1 MAQGCVGELTARL
14 AAPRIAVLGPVAV
27 GPPMAL
33 RSVSGHPARV
43 LLALAGA
50 RRPCRLEVLA
60 EAVWGT
66 EPPATHRAAM
76 HVHLGTVRRVLD
88 ALGGNSTIVRSEDGY
103 RLDPGDC
110 EIDATLAV
118 DLLDAAR
125 SALQTDPLSALFLA
139 EAALGLWRGVPFAVD
154 GEVVDASAS
163 QWLDAVRRDGDELLV
178 EALLQSGDAIR
189 AERAAQVSVDAEPLR
204 EHRWGQLLRARYLGG
219 RTADALATFQVARRT
234 LVDQLGIEPGVE
246 LQELEAAALTH
257 DRGRLQLPPARGRSR
272 RPPPAVGQL
281 IGRDAEIGRV
291 ETAVAEFGGVVLVGP
306 PGVGKSRL
314 AVELVGQWET
324 GGVAWIDVRE
334 SNPTAVLDE
343 ITNWAR
349 GQPDGLVVFDGA
361 DSATA
366 NTADALSALRRRA
379 PTIRLVVTSRVLLD
393 VALPLEIMR
402 SLPVP
407 GADATDAEIEASPA
421 VVVLRAAMRDLGA
434 EIELPT
440 AEAALVAR
448 RASGLP
454 LALRLSAAAARA
466 LSPSTLAHL
475 PPSIAGDEIDLAIHT
490 LLGLVDAKAATAF
503 ADLSIMDG
511 EFDTDI
517 GAMVAGLPLNE
528 FATAV
533 VSLVDHGLVEARLD
547 RLRPYVMLE
556 PIRAVGERV
565 LDERDG
571 RAPANDRLVDACI
584 AQAKSLQH
592 AADVDPTGLE
602 VRFGVDL
609 PRHRAALRHLAR
621 VGDAERALTL
631 VCRLEA
637 PLYALGWWA
646 EKVELFDL
654 ALAIPGPPSPM
665 RARAHAF
672 RARPG
677 PMHTMDDAH
686 AERAEAMAAELGQ
699 PLLRAFAWYIQAIHA
714 WWAGRPGEAAV
725 LLQDATLVF
734 ERAGRTMEACEAR
747 KFHGVALVL
756 AGEPATGLE
765 MQREALDTVRREL
778 GAPFHVAHNLAY
790 LGHCHRLLGD
800 DDAARA
806 DWTEARELCG
816 RVGNRGTAIHISI
829 GLAEIAVDGLETE
842 LALLHTGEALTLLS
856 AGRAWTYEPWA
867 WTASMRA
874 HASMGDLGSALACA
888 RRAAAGLA
896 GVPPGESVRLAA
908 ELAGVALQAG
918 EVVPAARLLGVACAT
933 DDIRELPFPSPC
945 ERHRFAEHE
954 RQVAKLLGAD
964 AEGHID
970 AGRRCTLAEA
980 AGRLLAP

>member
-1 MAQGCVGELTARL
+1 M
-14 AAPRIAVLGPVAV
+14 
-27 GPPMAL
+27 
-33 RSVSGHPARV
+33 
-43 LLALAGA
+43 
-50 RRPCRLEVLA
+50 
-60 EAVWGT
+60 
-66 EPPATHRAAM
+66 
-76 HVHLGTVRRVLD
+76 
-88 ALGGNSTIVRSEDGY
+88 RSEEGY

-125 SALQTDPLSALFLA
+125 SALQTDPLDAVSLA

-178 EALLQSGDAIR
+178 EALLRSGDAAR

-204 EHRWGQLLRARYLGG
+204 EHRWGQLLRARYLAG
-219 RTADALATFQVARRT
+219 RTADALSTFQVARRT

-257 DRGRLQLPPARGRSR
+257 DRDRLQLPPAPDRSR
-272 RPPPAVGQL
+272 RPPPPAWPM
-281 IGRDAEIGRV
+281 IGRDAEIRRV
-291 ETAVAEFGGVVLVGP
+291 EAAVAEFGGVVLVGP

-324 GGVAWIDVRE
+324 GGVAWTDVRE
-334 SNPTAVLDE
+334 SNPRAVLDE

-349 GQPDGLVVFDGA
+349 RQPDGLVVFDGA

-366 NTADALSALRRRA
+366 DTAGVLSALRRRT

-407 GADATDAEIEASPA
+407 GPDATDEEIEASPA
-421 VVVLRAAMRDLGA
+421 VALLRAAMRDLGA
-434 EIELPT
+434 EVELPT
-440 AEAALVAR
+440 ADAARLAR
-448 RASGLP
+448 RAGGLP
-454 LALRLSAAAARA
+454 LALRLTAAAVRS

-475 PPSIAGDEIDLAIHT
+475 PPSKAGDEIDLAIRT
-490 LLGLVDAKAATAF
+490 LLDLVDDTAATAF
-503 ADLSIMDG
+503 ADLSIMEG
-511 EFDTDI
+511 EFGTDI

-556 PIRAVGERV
+556 PIRVVGERL
-565 LDERDG
+565 LDERG
-571 RAPANDRLVDACI
+571 RRAQANDRLVDACI
-584 AQAKSLQH
+584 AQATSLH
-592 AADVDPTGLE
+592 YAADVDPTGLE
-602 VRFGVDL
+602 ALLGVDL
-609 PRHRAALRHLAR
+609 PRHRAALQHLVL
-621 VGDAERALTL
+621 VGDAERALSL

-654 ALAIPGPPSPM
+654 ALTIPGPPSPM

-677 PMHTMDDAH
+677 PMHAMDPTH
-686 AERAEAMAAELGQ
+686 AERAAAMAADLGQ
-699 PLLRAFAWYIQAIHA
+699 PLLQAFAWYMQALHA
-714 WWAGRPGEAAV
+714 WWVGRPGEAVA
-725 LLQDATLVF
+725 LLQDTTVVF
-734 ERAGRTMEACEAR
+734 ERSGRTMEACEAR

-756 AGEPATGLE
+756 DGQPAAGLA
-765 MQREALDTVRREL
+765 MQREALATVRRDL
-778 GAPFHVAHNLAY
+778 GSPFHVAHNLAY

-806 DWTEARELCG
+806 DWTEARDLCG

-829 GLAEIAVDGLETE
+829 GLAEIAVDCDAPEP
-842 LALLHTGEALTLLS
+842 ALLHAAEALTLLS

-867 WTASMRA
+867 WTAAMRA
-874 HASMGDLGSALACA
+874 HAAMDDLQSAFACA

-896 GVPPGESVRLAA
+896 GVPSGETVRLAA
-908 ELAGVALQAG
+908 ELAGVALRAG
-918 EVVPAARLLGVACAT
+918 EVIPAARLLGVAHAT
-933 DDIRELPFPSPC
+933 DDIRELPFPSPN
-945 ERHRFAEHE
+945 ERRRLAEHE
-954 RQVAKLLGAD
+954 RQVAEALGAD
-964 AEGHID
+964 ADRHID

-980 AGRLLAP
+980 AGRLLTP